1 MKIPKRHLARMQA
14 EEERLKRLNS
24 MFSFPPPETPP
35 FTDDEKRRFERMSAI
50 MHDVIH
56 GMSREPNLIVELV
69 SLGHSCLPHGSMR
82 HWNLQRKIKHYVTLE
97 QAAAKDKLWRKMY

>member
-1 MKIPKRHLARMQA
+1 
-14 EEERLKRLNS
+14 
-24 MFSFPPPETPP
+24 
-35 FTDDEKRRFERMSAI
+35 MSAI

-97 QAAAKDKLWRKMY
+97 QAAAKDKLWRKMYDIIYGLQTEVSLSRAARERSGATV